1 MIRFLYLL
9 AVVSLLIGCQQ
20 RETLSE
26 AYVGYVRFLEEG
38 GPTGDLYEPKRVTLP
53 PPKMSRV
60 PEPDIRMTSG
70 DVVSWSDCRW
80 DGLLFERAGGLGKVM
95 PSTRRWA
102 HGTQLVNALER
113 CRNQHSDD
121 ADAVAK
127 LQGFADAKRL
137 ANASAW
143 WNMLWGSPEW
153 QSFLLTHARSFQ
165 LKELMEGEGLAALN
179 HMDELLAWE
188 ITGNYELD
196 ISRLEHALGILR
208 RSRLGYKWLQGA
220 TLTYH
225 ALEWVRLRH
234 LEPAGQASPGTER
247 CKQLNRAFHKHFLR
261 GVLKPTTEM
270 VQIGQ
275 RLDAQSASF
284 VKRSVADPA
293 VWSKLSPQARAFIS
307 SRGWAPEAPAGSQ
320 MSARI
325 AEAIRL
331 QVGAWTA
338 VSKVC
343 GFELALE

>member
-1 MIRFLYLL
+1 MMRCSYLW
-9 AVVSLLIGCQQ
+9 VLLLLVACQP

-26 AYVGYVRFLEEG
+26 AYVDYVRFLEDGQGLSERF
-38 GPTGDLYEPKRVTLP
+38 EPKRVTLP

-60 PEPDIRMTSG
+60 AEPDIRMTLG
-70 DVVSWSDCRW
+70 DVVSWSDCQW

-102 HGTQLVNALER
+102 HGTQLVGALER

-121 ADAVAK
+121 ADAVNK

-165 LKELMEGEGLAALN
+165 LEELMEGEGLAALD

-234 LEPAGQASPGTER
+234 LTLGDGAAPGAAR

-270 VQIGQ
+270 VQIGR
-275 RLDAQSASF
+275 RLDAQSSSF
-284 VKRSVADPA
+284 VKRSVADPS
-293 VWSKLSPQARAFIS
+293 VWNKLSPQARAFIS
-307 SRGWAPEAPAGSQ
+307 SRGWAPEAPEGSQ

-331 QVGAWTA
+331 QVEAWTA